1 MKVIL
6 TSFPINIPVDNDFP
20 LFLKTID
27 LTAYEEGWALY
38 CEQLGEYNNPL
49 SYYGKLNMEM
59 ERAIRLVV
67 DTLNT
72 LLWLEF

>member
-1 MKVIL
+1 MNKPRPNLSVLHEGNPGHHSQL
-6 TSFPINIPVDNDFP
+6 TYLLDNNFP

-38 CEQLGEYNNPL
+38 CEQCEARYKDPL

-59 ERAIRLVV
+59 ERAIR
-67 DTLNT
+67 
-72 LLWLEF
+72 